1 MLTARL
7 AYRYALTAGAKSSA
21 LRGLGRSQTNRRN
34 SAPNDGAFFMP
45 VSYGGC
51 AWDTFGCAGFLFDRS
66 ANPRTVAPIRCL
78 AASGDDS
85 DQIGVTTMAQLR
97 LSNLITRSLSS
108 RAAAHRAMAKAA
120 LFADSSTRTRL
131 TRYNHHIEKAQQ
143 LETRALETAKRSVGA
158 VS

>member
-1 MLTARL
+1 MLQGLAQNRQQLQTLAGLNHKGATAPQMT
-7 AYRYALTAGAKSSA
+7 ALF
-21 LRGLGRSQTNRRN
+21 LV
-34 SAPNDGAFFMP
+34 P

-51 AWDTFGCAGFLFDRS
+51 AWDTFGCAGFLCDRS
-66 ANPRTVAPIRCL
+66 ANLRTVAPIRCL
-78 AASGDDS
+78 AAAGDDS
-85 DQIGVTTMAQLR
+85 KHKGVTPMASLR

-108 RAAAHRAMAKAA
+108 RAAAHRQMAKAA

-143 LETRALETAKRSVGA
+143 LEAQALETAKRSVGV

>member
-1 MLTARL
+1 MLTAHL
-7 AYRYALTAGAKSSA
+7 PTRYASIAGAKSLA
-21 LRGLGRSQTNRRN
+21 TDLGRSQSERRN

-45 VSYGGC
+45 VNYGGC
-51 AWDTFGCAGFLFDRS
+51 AWDAFERAGVLSDRS

-85 DQIGVTTMAQLR
+85 KQKGVTPMAQLR

-108 RAAAHRAMAKAA
+108 RADAHRQMAKVA

-131 TRYNHHIEKAQQ
+131 KRYNHHIDKAQQ
-143 LETRALETAKRSVGA
+143 LEARALETAKRSVGVA
-158 VS
+158 L